1 MKALILAGGS
11 GERFWPLSTPN
22 TPKQFLK
29 LFGSKTLIKQTFER
43 ISPPLAPEDIYVVTL
58 EKYVEKTREELPEL
72 PKENIIAEPAKKNTA
87 SAIILGTLYIGEN
100 ETIAVF
106 PADHLIKEKKKFWEV
121 IEKAAAVAQKTQS
134 IVTIGIKPTRP
145 ETGYGYIETAEK
157 IEENV
162 YKVKRFREKPD
173 YETAVEFIEKGN
185 FYWNGGMFIF
195 TGKTLLKEA
204 KNHLP
209 QIYEKLSSI
218 DIKNFQKLKKVYE
231 EIEPISIDY
240 AIMEKTENIV
250 MVKATFYWSDVGNWV
265 SVREIEGYT
274 KESENIALI
283 DSENIFIKVNNKK
296 VAVAGLRDVIIIETD
311 EGLLIMSESAAPKVR
326 NAVKKFY
333 KNS

>member
-1 MKALILAGGS
+1 VKALILAGGS
-11 GERFWPLSTPN
+11 GERFWPLSTPD

-29 LFGSKTLIKQTFER
+29 LFGSKTLIRQTFER
-43 ISPPLAPEDIYVVTL
+43 ISPPLDPEDICVVTL
-58 EKYVEKTREELPEL
+58 ERYAQKTLEELPEL

-87 SAIILGTLYIGEN
+87 PAIILGTLYIGEN
-100 ETIAVF
+100 ETIAVL

-145 ETGYGYIETAEK
+145 ETGYGYIETAEE

-231 EIEPISIDY
+231 EMEPISIDY

-250 MVKATFYWSDVGNWV
+250 MVKANFYWSDVGNWV
-265 SVREIEGYT
+265 SVKEIEGYT

-283 DSENIFIKVNNKK
+283 DSENVFIRGISKK
-296 VAVAGLRDVIIIETD
+296 IAVVGLRDVIIVETN

-326 NAVKKFY
+326 NAIKKFY
-333 KNS
+333 SST